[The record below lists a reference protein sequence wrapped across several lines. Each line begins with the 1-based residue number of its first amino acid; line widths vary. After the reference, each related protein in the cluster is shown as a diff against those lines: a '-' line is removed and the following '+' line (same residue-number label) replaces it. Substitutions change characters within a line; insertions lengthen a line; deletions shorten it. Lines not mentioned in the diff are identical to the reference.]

1 MVGDL
6 PLASTSERTRNHDI
20 GSLTQSTDFTRD
32 VLGRYVRNT
41 LDEALLSADPNN
53 QGSTNIIT

>member
-1 MVGDL
+1 M
-6 PLASTSERTRNHDI
+6 NI
-20 GSLTQSTDFTRD
+20 GSLAQSTDFTRD